1 MKYFFITIFLLF
13 ATIGICTS
21 SGENTC
27 VGKLTANATEEQSC
41 LQMSRG
47 SRILTSKETLGIEIK
62 AALHAPVSADEYYI
76 PINTV
81 SYFIL
86 LQ

>member
-1 MKYFFITIFLLF
+1 MKYFLITLFLLF

-21 SGENTC
+21 SGENVC
-27 VGKLTANATEEQSC
+27 VGKLTANATEEQNC
-41 LQMSRG
+41 LQTSRG
-47 SRILTSKETLGIEIK
+47 SRIITSAATSGIEIK
-62 AALHAPVSADEYYI
+62 ALLPAPVSADEYYL
-76 PINTV
+76 PIHTV

>member
-1 MKYFFITIFLLF
+1 MKYFLITIFLLF

-21 SGENTC
+21 SGENVC
-27 VGKLTANATEEQSC
+27 AGKLTANVTEEQNN
-41 LQMSRG
+41 LQKIRAQ
-47 SRILTSKETLGIEIK
+47 RILTGDEASGFEMRP
-62 AALHAPVSADEYYI
+62 ALYQAVSADEYYI